1 MELDKEAKR
10 VNNMKVKIKL
20 INLKTLET
28 FEKEFKSEFQR
39 DKFRQKLKYSKKIKE
54 VRYVDNPSYF

>member
-1 MELDKEAKR
+1 MSISH
-10 VNNMKVKIKL
+10 VIVMKVKIKL

-39 DKFRQKLKYSKKIKE
+39 DKFRQKLKYFKKIKE

>member
-1 MELDKEAKR
+1 MSILH
-10 VNNMKVKIKL
+10 VTVMKVKIKL

>member
-1 MELDKEAKR
+1 MTISMLH
-10 VNNMKVKIKL
+10 VIVMKVKIRL

>member
-1 MELDKEAKR
+1 MIIFMWH
-10 VNNMKVKIKL
+10 VIVMKVKIRL

-28 FEKEFKSEFQR
+28 FEKEFKSEYER

>member
-1 MELDKEAKR
+1 MIIFMLH
-10 VNNMKVKIKL
+10 VIVMKVKIRL

-28 FEKEFKSEFQR
+28 FEKEFKSEYER

>member
-1 MELDKEAKR
+1 MIIFMWH
-10 VNNMKVKIKL
+10 VIVMKVKIKL

-28 FEKEFKSEFQR
+28 FEKEFKTEYER